1 MKKLLLLCVVLSI
14 WMFGCGSEKNG
25 TLILADITSK
35 DLTGGIYSV
44 ETSATFAPATG
55 SALPGTEIT
64 YTATFVGG
72 TTTTRT
78 GKVNSD
84 STGKVIIG
92 PWQITQD
99 TAPIIVT
106 IIATTGDL
114 SVTKSSSVPAIAALT
129 VTPQA
134 FGFKNTDTAGATTT
148 VAVTGGFSPY
158 FASSAAPSEISA
170 TISGG
175 TVTITKLT
183 ASGVTNTSTTV
194 TITDNKGNQ
203 QSVVV
208 GYYR

>member
-1 MKKLLLLCVVLSI
+1 
-14 WMFGCGSEKNG
+14 MFGCGSEKSG
-25 TLILADITSK
+25 TLILADITNK
-35 DLTGGIYSV
+35 DLTGGEYSV
-44 ETSATFAPATG
+44 ETSATYTPETG
-55 SALPGTEIT
+55 SSLPGTEIK
-64 YTATFVGG
+64 YTATFAGG

-78 GKVNSD
+78 GKLYTD

-99 TAPIIVT
+99 TVPIIVT
-106 IIATTGDL
+106 ITATTGDL
-114 SVTKSSSVPAIAALT
+114 SVTKSSSVTAIAALT

-158 FASSAAPSEISA
+158 TASSAAPSDISA
-170 TISGG
+170 VVSGG

-194 TITDNKGNQ
+194 TVTDYRGNQ
-203 QSVVV
+203 QPIVV